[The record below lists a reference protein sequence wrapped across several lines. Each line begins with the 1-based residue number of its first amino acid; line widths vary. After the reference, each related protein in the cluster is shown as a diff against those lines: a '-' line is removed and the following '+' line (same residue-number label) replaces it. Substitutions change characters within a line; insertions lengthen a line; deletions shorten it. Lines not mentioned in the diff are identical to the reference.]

1 MYKLRTRLLQG
12 VIESKVFYHR
22 LEGKNSQKHLEESG
36 AQRESSRLNMNCRQ
50 DLAMRRDREGEM
62 KTKREVQEMP
72 DREGRQ
78 ERERRRDQ
86 IGKVIWEWEAG
97 QREGL
102 NWRSLGWGAEWEVW
116 RATGPKGPGGSMC
129 FGVRIGTHLSPSDN
143 GAKMA
148 PWVEGKGC
156 QNSGQGPGR
165 RVALA
170 LISRMNYFLTMQ
182 SKEIMFLLCSHLLIT

>member
-72 DREGRQ
+72 NREGRQ

-86 IGKVIWEWEAG
+86 IGKVIWE
-97 QREGL
+97 
-102 NWRSLGWGAEWEVW
+102 
-116 RATGPKGPGGSMC
+116 
-129 FGVRIGTHLSPSDN
+129 
-143 GAKMA
+143 
-148 PWVEGKGC
+148 
-156 QNSGQGPGR
+156 
-165 RVALA
+165 
-170 LISRMNYFLTMQ
+170 
-182 SKEIMFLLCSHLLIT
+182 